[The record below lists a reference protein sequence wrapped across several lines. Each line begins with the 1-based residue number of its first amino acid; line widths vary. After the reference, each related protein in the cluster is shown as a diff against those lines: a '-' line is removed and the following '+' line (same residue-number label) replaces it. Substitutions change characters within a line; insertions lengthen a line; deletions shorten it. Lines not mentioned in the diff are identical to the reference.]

1 MGGGMDAVAPGV
13 EKGSGTEERLS
24 CWFGQS
30 CPESAGIGTTTA
42 NRAPH
47 VGQVLRDAGDNRSR
61 AWTR

>member
-1 MGGGMDAVAPGV
+1 MDGGMDAVASGV
-13 EKGSGTEERLS
+13 DEGSGTEDSLS

-30 CPESAGIGTTTA
+30 CPESAGTVSTTA

-47 VGQVLRDAGDNRSR
+47 VGQLLRDAGDNRSR